1 MITHT
6 VTRTRPGMRRAAHRG
21 AAGTLATARTTLV
34 ALVALFVVAHGCG
47 PAAPVDELSVAGAPG
62 VSDAASALGASGAA
76 TGATARPTTVVV
88 VRHAERAPGDD
99 DPHLSDEGAARAQTL
114 SWMFQDAGVST
125 IYSTPYHRTRE
136 TVGPL
141 AERLG
146 LEVRLEN
153 VGGAR
158 EDGDAPYRAFAQRIL
173 ERHPGE
179 VVLVAGHSNT
189 VPGIVTAFGAG
200 EVGPLTTEE
209 YDHLFVLSLP
219 ATGPP
224 TLLRLHFGEASPP
237 LAR

>member
-1 MITHT
+1 MITHM
-6 VTRTRPGMRRAAHRG
+6 VTCTRPGMRTAARRG
-21 AAGTLATARTTLV
+21 AAGVAAVRSTLV
-34 ALVALFVVAHGCG
+34 VLAALFVVAHGCT
-47 PAAPVDELSVAGAPG
+47 PAAPADESRDVSTSG
-62 VSDAASALGASGAA
+62 VPDAASAVGASGAE
-76 TGATARPTTVVV
+76 TGTTARPTTVVV

-114 SWMFQDAGVST
+114 AWMLQDAGVTT

-153 VGGAR
+153 VGGSR
-158 EDGDAPYRAFAQRIL
+158 EEGDAPYRAFAQRIL

-224 TLLRLHFGEASPP
+224 ALLRLHFGEPSPP
-237 LAR
+237 LSR